1 MRRGTQKQ
9 YGSFKTVFCIK
20 ESLMKLHI
28 YLFLRL
34 YRWTKISSSKYHILI
49 LSLGHLCQKKSSYQ
63 VARWTFLIFLLSYMQ
78 KRALSI
84 RVQLNELLQ
93 NKKPVQLPPS
103 IGDRTLLTLR
113 NTLYAS
119 FQLIVYFCWM
129 YTWE

>member
-1 MRRGTQKQ
+1 MPRGTQKQ

-20 ESLMKLHI
+20 ENLMKLHI

-49 LSLGHLCQKKSSYQ
+49 LSLGHLCQKKI
-63 VARWTFLIFLLSYMQ
+63 VIRLLDGHFWFLFLSYMQ

-84 RVQLNELLQ
+84 KVQLNELLQ